1 MRFSRAHTLRF
12 HHCDPAGIIFYPQ
25 YFVLFHETLE
35 AWFTEGLATPYGH
48 YVRERRLG
56 VPAVSTRA
64 EFMTQ
69 AWLGETL
76 RFELVCT
83 RLGTSS
89 LDYTVAAWGG
99 DTLRARGHTTVVQ
112 MSLET
117 RRAVPFDAA
126 LRAAIEAFL
135 EPVETAAATDGAQ
148 A

>member
-1 MRFSRAHTLRF
+1 MRFLHHHTLRF

-35 AWFTEGLATPYGH
+35 AWFTDGLAMPYGQ
-48 YVRERRLG
+48 YVREHRLG

-64 EFMTQ
+64 EFATQ

-76 RFELVCT
+76 RLELFCT

-89 LDYTVAAWGG
+89 LDYTVEAWHA

-117 RRAVPFDAA
+117 RRAVPFEAT
-126 LRAAIEAFL
+126 LRAAIEQYL
-135 EPVETAAATDGAQ
+135 ESPATVAAS
-148 A
+148 